1 MFLGRIILKFCRH
14 FLKLQCWICFK
25 GNIFARWLW
34 ATFLYLQKFSLY
46 VLAGYPRSLSCCTYT
61 FLFGYYFQIGVGIMI
76 FQQFNGINGISFY
89 ASETFALAGNS
100 VFLYTSFLMPFLPVF
115 SLEIYCLI
123 QLSKLQENLWQKLEP

>member
-1 MFLGRIILKFCRH
+1 
-14 FLKLQCWICFK
+14 
-25 GNIFARWLW
+25 
-34 ATFLYLQKFSLY
+34 
-46 VLAGYPRSLSCCTYT
+46 
-61 FLFGYYFQIGVGIMI
+61 MI
-76 FQQFNGINGISFY
+76 FQQFNGINEISFY